1 MRGVGWRD
9 LSVCVC
15 YLYVLY
21 IDEIP
26 AWATR
31 AHGICCLPDFLG
43 ASEQEPLLP
52 CSTTACCI
60 IYAVCSITAERF
72 VTIVLADLEQCRTV
86 LDMPGSLHQL
96 ELCFQH
102 YTATQYYTATQ
113 SLRYKAVSLCWWC
126 CVCCIVLL
134 TLCIFYEPAMTTT
147 KLLLVGWWKLL
158 NWIEFTNWNCVFS
171 IIPLLSPWDTKQF
184 SPVGTVFSALYLCSV
199 LEIQSSFHRLEL
211 CFQHYTSAQ
220 SLRYKA
226 VFTG

>member
-31 AHGICCLPDFLG
+31 AHGICCLPDFFG

-72 VTIVLADLEQCRTV
+72 VTIVLADLEQCGTV

-102 YTATQYYTATQ
+102 YTSAQ
-113 SLRYKAVSLCWWC
+113 SLRYKTV
-126 CVCCIVLL
+126 
-134 TLCIFYEPAMTTT
+134 
-147 KLLLVGWWKLL
+147 
-158 NWIEFTNWNCVFS
+158 FTSWNCVFS
-171 IIPLLSPWDTKQF
+171 II
-184 SPVGTVFSALYLCSV
+184 VF
-199 LEIQSSFHRLEL
+199 
-211 CFQHYTSAQ
+211 YTSAQ

-226 VFTG
+226 VVTKLWSYAFSPLLILSCYCVSMQGSLHQLKLCFQCHAYTE